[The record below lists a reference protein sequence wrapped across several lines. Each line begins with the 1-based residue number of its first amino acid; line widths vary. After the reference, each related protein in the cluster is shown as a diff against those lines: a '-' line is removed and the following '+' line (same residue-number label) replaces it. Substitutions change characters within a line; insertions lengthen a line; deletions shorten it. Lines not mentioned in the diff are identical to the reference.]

1 MSAGDLYGPELV
13 DHGNQPR
20 NKRKLTRAD
29 ISAQRSN
36 ASCGDEV
43 RVSAAV
49 AGEKLVDVVFEG
61 DGCLVSLASASM
73 LTTLVTGKSR
83 EEAVALVSQARTYF
97 DQLGDAPASMPGL
110 AAFSGLSR
118 FPVRR
123 ACARLAWEALANA
136 LVEASPTA
144 ASRT

>member
-20 NKRKLTRAD
+20 NHRKLARAD

-36 ASCGDEV
+36 ASCGDELCI
-43 RVSAAV
+43 SAALK
-49 AGEKLVDVVFEG
+49 GDKLVDVAFEG
-61 DGCLVSLASASM
+61 DGCLVSLASASI
-73 LTTLVTGKSR
+73 LTTLVQGKSR
-83 EEAVALVSQARTYF
+83 DEASALVSQARSYF
-97 DQLGDAPASMPGL
+97 DQLGDAPKAMPGL
-110 AAFSGLSR
+110 AAFAGLSR

-136 LVEASPTA
+136 LVETTPTA
-144 ASRT
+144 TSRT